1 MTVPKKEACYS
12 TLKRRILT
20 LALAPGTPLDEN
32 TLSAEFG
39 VSRTPLR
46 EVLQRLAGEGCLS
59 LEQNRGAQVASM
71 DLRVMHDFFQTAP
84 MIYAATS
91 RMAAENATP
100 RDVAILRDIQ
110 AGFVKALKDRD
121 PSEATMRNH
130 AFHDQIGVMAAN
142 PFLTPSLNRLL
153 IDHARMGRTF
163 YRAGAIEDQA
173 RIDAAQEQHDRLI
186 DAIEAREPAPAVKI
200 TLEHWELSRNE
211 IERYVRPDPFPTDPG
226 AYEGSTADAL

>member
-1 MTVPKKEACYS
+1 MTKKEACYQA
-12 TLKRRILT
+12 LKRRILT
-20 LALAPGTPLDEN
+20 LALAPGTALDEN

-46 EVLQRLAGEGCLS
+46 EVLQRLAGEGCLN

-91 RMAAENATP
+91 RLAAENATP
-100 RDVAILRDIQ
+100 RDVAKLRDIQ
-110 AGFVKALKDRD
+110 AGFVAALAARD
-121 PSEATMRNH
+121 PAEATMRNH
-130 AFHDQIGVMAAN
+130 AFHDLIGGMAAN
-142 PFLTPSLNRLL
+142 PFLTPSLSRLL

-163 YRAGAIEDQA
+163 YRSGAIEDQN
-173 RIDAAQEQHDRLI
+173 RIDEAQDQHDRLI
-186 DAIEAREPAPAVKI
+186 DAIAAREAAQAVKI

-211 IERYVRPDPFPTDPG
+211 IERYVRPDPFPTDPI
-226 AYEGSTADAL
+226 AYEGSKVDAL